1 MATGG
6 PSITERLKQ
15 AFGLPSQTSPKPIKV
30 PDHHGLQRQ
39 DSFPEICSTP
49 SEVGIFEVA
58 HNKSLGPDGKF
69 SWKKFFFEAPGRSSS
84 GPTDMSGTAASSAA
98 AAGGKQ

>member
-1 MATGG
+1 MFSAI
-6 PSITERLKQ
+6 SQRC
-15 AFGLPSQTSPKPIKV
+15 LPDIHPL
-30 PDHHGLQRQ
+30 HHVA
-39 DSFPEICSTP
+39 EICSTP

-69 SWKKFFFEAPGRSSS
+69 SWRKFFFEAPGRSNS
-84 GPTDMSGTAASSAA
+84 GPTDLGGTAASSAA